1 MSHRFMDSV
10 NYIMFEFFLTKRRKK
25 VRKSITYKM
34 KTIVSSVNILRINHR
49 LRRQIRVPYK
59 SEIIKR
65 CEPDDAG
72 Y

>member
-1 MSHRFMDSV
+1 MSHRFIDSV

-34 KTIVSSVNILRINHR
+34 KTIVSSVNILHINHR
-49 LRRQIRVPYK
+49 LRRQIIVPYK
-59 SEIIKR
+59 SEIIKT